1 MLGNVRK
8 NHWRGYCHTPEAI
21 LYKNSRKNKTLT
33 HKNSLTLTQSIVV
46 KCNLLQEAA
55 YNAKQH
61 IMYPA
66 AKFWQVPHTGAHK
79 KPVQKS
85 EYRDDHLILAQQ
97 RGYCILSWTHQPD
110 RNVMCYSEGPGGTA
124 WTEMSRFCLA
134 PAASPLLSWCNSM
147 CERSGHAETAG

>member
-1 MLGNVRK
+1 M
-8 NHWRGYCHTPEAI
+8 
-21 LYKNSRKNKTLT
+21 
-33 HKNSLTLTQSIVV
+33 V
-46 KCNLLQEAA
+46 KCNLLQEAV

-79 KPVQKS
+79 KPAQKS

-97 RGYCILSWTHQPD
+97 RGYCIVSWTHQPD
-110 RNVMCYSEGPGGTA
+110 RNVMCYSEGQGGTA

-147 CERSGHAETAG
+147 CERSRQLLVRPWIQRKSGSQNLYFAKIFLCSVEFGSIGEPLTL

>member
-1 MLGNVRK
+1 MALPQNGKITKAPTAYASWAFSVCWEMQERVT
-8 NHWRGYCHTPEAI
+8 GGVTVTPQK
-21 LYKNSRKNKTLT
+21 LPRTKTEGEIKLA

-55 YNAKQH
+55 YDAKQH

-66 AKFWQVPHTGAHK
+66 AKFWQVPHRGAHK

-85 EYRDDHLILAQQ
+85 DYKDDHPILAQQ

-110 RNVMCYSEGPGGTA
+110 GNVMCYSEGPGGTA
-124 WTEMSRFCLA
+124 
-134 PAASPLLSWCNSM
+134 
-147 CERSGHAETAG
+147 